1 MKSKNYEIKTRI
13 DNYPRFQILAAN
25 FQSLCKKTERFTEFQ
40 RDIYYKVRSGRLKL
54 RIINNNVGNLI
65 LYDRQETSGKR
76 VSKYMI
82 SRTEDFNELD
92 KILRTQFSVLTE
104 VKKKREVFICDE
116 VRIHLDRVKE
126 LGSFLEFEVIY
137 TKLFSAKK
145 RMSELIKYF
154 GLNENE
160 FIKHSYSDMVLSK
173 L

>member
-1 MKSKNYEIKTRI
+1 
-13 DNYPRFQILAAN
+13 
-25 FQSLCKKTERFTEFQ
+25 
-40 RDIYYKVRSGRLKL
+40 
-54 RIINNNVGNLI
+54 
-65 LYDRQETSGKR
+65 
-76 VSKYMI
+76 MI

-154 GLNENE
+154 ELNENE